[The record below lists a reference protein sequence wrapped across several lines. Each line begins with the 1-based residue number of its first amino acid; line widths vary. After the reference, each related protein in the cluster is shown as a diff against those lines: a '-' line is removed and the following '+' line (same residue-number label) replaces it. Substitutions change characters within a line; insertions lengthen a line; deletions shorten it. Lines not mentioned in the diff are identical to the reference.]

1 MEDINMRAGFAEC
14 EYTPAEGAV
23 PGQIEVGYAVGKL
36 TPLMAHVAILESGN
50 VGSVIVS
57 LDILFVSTAFA
68 TQLRNKISE
77 MTGIPVNHILIAC
90 THTHTGCAI
99 DCDVWAYQ
107 GDSSCMDEIEKQT
120 LKAVQEAMDNQAEI
134 QMGVATGYD
143 ARFNFCRD
151 WYTVDGYIV
160 MNPGFHNREKLV
172 KPYAEVD
179 HSVNVMRFDAL
190 DGTPKCFIVNY
201 ANHLDTTGAPDGL
214 KFGADYAGYMR
225 HALQQEYGDDVTVL
239 FLNGCC
245 ANVNHY
251 DYGNHYCRT
260 NHCRPGVIPAEEI
273 GKGLAETVI
282 GLCPPLITKEQDIRI
297 EGEARMHMVSR
308 RKADRT
314 HKAWAEKTLEAMK
327 AGAKVNKREQIL
339 VDMYLNEDPAMS
351 NTVDIEILT
360 LQIGPWTIV
369 ALPGEI
375 YSDIGLKIKAN
386 SPFANT
392 IVVEIANGYT
402 GYISPDVI
410 QRAGNYE
417 GIYSAVAYTGL
428 GTAETLIHGAT
439 DMLYAMYYSDNQ
451 ASFGGLRP
459 KPLS

>member
-1 MEDINMRAGFAEC
+1 MRAGFAER
-14 EYTPAEGAV
+14 EYTPAEGVV
-23 PGQIEVGYAVGKL
+23 PGQIEAGYAVGKR
-36 TPLMAHVAILESGN
+36 TPLMAHVAVLESGN

-57 LDILFVSTAFA
+57 LDVLFVSTAFA
-68 TQLRNKISE
+68 TKLRNRISE
-77 MTGIPVNHILIAC
+77 TTGIPVNHILIAC

-107 GDSSCMDEIEKQT
+107 SDSSCMDEIEKQT
-120 LKAVQEAMDNQAEI
+120 IDAVRDAMENQCEI
-134 QMGVATGYD
+134 KMGVATGYD

-151 WYTVDGYIV
+151 WYTADGYIV
-160 MNPGFHNREKLV
+160 MNPGFHNRDKLV

-201 ANHLDTTGAPDGL
+201 ANHLDTTKAPDGM

-225 HALQQEYGDDVTVL
+225 LALQKEYGDDVTVL

-251 DYGNHYCRT
+251 DFDNHYCRT
-260 NHCRPGVIPAEEI
+260 HHCRPDVIPAEEI
-273 GKGLAETVI
+273 GNGLAETVI
-282 GLCPPLITKEQDIRI
+282 GLCPPIITKEQNVRI
-297 EGEARMHMVSR
+297 AGEARKHMVSR

-327 AGAKVNKREQIL
+327 AGAEVNKREQIL
-339 VDMYLNEDPAMS
+339 MDIYLNEDPATP

-369 ALPGEI
+369 GLPGEI

-402 GYISPDVI
+402 GYISPDII

-428 GTAETLIHGAT
+428 GTADTLVHGAT